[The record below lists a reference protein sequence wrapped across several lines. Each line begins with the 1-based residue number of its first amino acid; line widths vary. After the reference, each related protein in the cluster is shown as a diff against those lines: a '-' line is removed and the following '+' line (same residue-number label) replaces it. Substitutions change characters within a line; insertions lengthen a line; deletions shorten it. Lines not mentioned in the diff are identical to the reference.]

1 LEPHHRNS
9 HSFNDNF
16 SSIYKISSTFFSD
29 LIRGRKIEVSFS
41 RSFDR
46 LGFQVIVQRRGIRHP
61 SADCNGTQ
69 YLFEKQDH
77 DSELNYLSVKTHY
90 FFYPFAINQ
99 DQSVGAYIVQVK
111 SNKVTLNPNDFT
123 SIPASIRIIGED
135 FKKEKKYVLRTNLSE
150 LRAERHNT
158 NDLIPTKK
166 VTFSLEEVK
175 EPSSWRRLSSFRSK
189 RSSTTPST
197 TP

>member
-1 LEPHHRNS
+1 
-9 HSFNDNF
+9 
-16 SSIYKISSTFFSD
+16 
-29 LIRGRKIEVSFS
+29 
-41 RSFDR
+41 
-46 LGFQVIVQRRGIRHP
+46 
-61 SADCNGTQ
+61 
-69 YLFEKQDH
+69 
-77 DSELNYLSVKTHY
+77 
-90 FFYPFAINQ
+90 
-99 DQSVGAYIVQVK
+99 VK

-166 VTFSLEEVK
+166 VTFSLEEEVK
-175 EPSSWRRLSSFRSK
+175 EPSPWRRLSSFRSK